1 MLNRF
6 VEESQSSF
14 FQVLSDDDYFN
25 SVKEYLQVILLSPNE
40 YNDEVLNPFLFR
52 TCSLFFESIVA
63 RTLRFLETSSNEDE
77 VCVPSAKDVKRKRLR
92 SAPRRRLQTNSDQHS
107 FSSRSGASSPCPRCD
122 RRPSRRPPPRLPTA
136 DGPLPPASPQGA
148 RTQRPGSRH
157 LRPAPE

>member
-40 YNDEVLNPFLFR
+40 YNEVLNPFLFR

-77 VCVPSAKDVKRKRLR
+77 VCVLSAKDVKRKRLR
-92 SAPRRRLQTNSDQHS
+92 SAPRRRQQTNSDQHS
-107 FSSRSGASSPCPRCD
+107 FSSRPGASSPCLRCD

-148 RTQRPGSRH
+148 RTQRPGSSH
-157 LRPAPE
+157 HHQAPK